1 MSMTNLPEQWIIYN
15 PETFKK
21 LREMR
26 AEIRKETGEDVHF
39 SDESSIRELLELCL
53 QSKNPRMK
61 LMAADLKK
69 KLDDQLLS

>member
-1 MSMTNLPEQWIIYN
+1 MTNLPEQWIIYN